1 MKEVALFVFDGLADW
16 EIGLITYEIQTRTN
30 NKIITFGSSSN
41 TIITGGGLKVLP
53 DKTMISLELDKLSAV
68 ILPGGTIWEKEE
80 PSDLKHVIERII
92 DKNIPL
98 AAICGATLF
107 LAKNNFLE
115 CVKHTSNS
123 KKYLL
128 EKAGM
133 YKGHENYQVAP
144 SVINK
149 NIITANG
156 QFPIDFAANILKS
169 INIYKEETIEEFLW
183 FWKQQEPSE

>member
-41 TIITGGGLKVLP
+41 TIITGGGLKVIP
-53 DKTMISLELDKLSAV
+53 DKTMTSLELDKLSAV
-68 ILPGGTIWEKEE
+68 ILPGGTMWEQEE
-80 PSDLKHVIERII
+80 PSGLKHIIKRII
-92 DKNIPL
+92 DRNVPL

-115 CVKHTSNS
+115 HVKHTSNS
-123 KKYLL
+123 KNYLL

-133 YKGHENYQVAP
+133 YKGNENYQVAP
-144 SVINK
+144 SVIDK

-169 INIYKEETIEEFLW
+169 INIYKEDTIEEFLW
-183 FWKQQEPSE
+183 FWKQQDPSK